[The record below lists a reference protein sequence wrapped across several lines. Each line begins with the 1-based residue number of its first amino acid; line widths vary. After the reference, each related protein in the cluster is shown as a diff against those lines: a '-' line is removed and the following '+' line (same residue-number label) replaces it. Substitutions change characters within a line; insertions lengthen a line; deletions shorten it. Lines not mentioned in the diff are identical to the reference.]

1 MLPLV
6 CYTTKMIWTI
16 KDDEQLVLLHSNK
29 TPINKIAEIL
39 GRSPPAIKARVQKFI
54 KEGILIGKTQVS
66 KRHFTSEELLKF
78 VEEYRSHDALK
89 RASSGNPNLPNPKTI
104 QERFGSW
111 AEARKLA
118 GVYSHAGTLQPHWP
132 TVLYLVKFDGFY
144 KVGITQRTVR
154 ERFWGY
160 PEYELIDEVLYPDLE
175 SAYETEQEI
184 LSKVSLYEAT
194 ELSGKGKTEC
204 FKDERN
210 LSSLLEL
217 L

>member
-1 MLPLV
+1 
-6 CYTTKMIWTI
+6 MIWT
-16 KDDEQLVLLHSNK
+16 KENDQQLIFLHQANTSVKELAKQLNR
-29 TPINKIAEIL
+29 TE
-39 GRSPPAIKARVQKFI
+39 PAIKARVQKFI
-54 KEGILIGKTQVS
+54 KEGILIGKSQKT
-66 KRHFTSEELLKF
+66 KRYFTSEELLEMVKL
-78 VEEYRSHDALK
+78 YRSHDALK
-89 RASSGNPNLPNPKTI
+89 RASSGNPDIPNPKTI

-111 AEARKLA
+111 SEARKLA
-118 GVYSHAGTLQPHWP
+118 EVYSGAGSMQPHWP
-132 TVLYLVKFDGFY
+132 TILYLVKFERFY

-184 LSKVSLYEAT
+184 LSKVSLYEASR
-194 ELSGKGKTEC
+194 LSGKGKTEC
-204 FKDERN
+204 FKYERK

>member
-1 MLPLV
+1 MSPLV
-6 CYTTKMIWTI
+6 CYSIKMIWT
-16 KDDEQLVLLHSNK
+16 KENDQQLISLHQAK
-29 TPINKIAEIL
+29 TSIRELAKQLN
-39 GRSPPAIKARVQKFI
+39 RSEPAIKARVQKFI
-54 KEGILIGKTQVS
+54 KEGILTGKKTVA
-66 KRHFTSEELLKF
+66 KRHFTSEELLAAVK
-78 VEEYRSHDALK
+78 EYRSHDALK
-89 RASSGNPNLPNPKTI
+89 RASSGNPDIPNPKTV

-111 AEARKLA
+111 GEARKLA
-118 GVYSHAGTLQPHWP
+118 DVYESTGVMQPHWP
-132 TVLYLVKFDGFY
+132 TILYLIKFDGFY

-184 LSKVSLYEAT
+184 LSKVSLYEAA

-204 FKDERN
+204 FKDERE
-210 LSSLLEL
+210 LCALLEL

>member
-1 MLPLV
+1 MIH
-6 CYTTKMIWTI
+6 TKRKWTQEEDAQLIELHKLNTAI
-16 KDDEQLVLLHSNK
+16 K
-29 TPINKIAEIL
+29 IIAQTL
-39 GRSPPAIKARVQKFI
+39 GRTEASIKMRVQGFI
-54 KEGILIGKTQVS
+54 KSGALVGKAQVA
-66 KRHFTSEELLKF
+66 KKHFSREELLATVK
-78 VEEYRSHDALK
+78 EYRSYDALK
-89 RASSGNPNLPNPKTI
+89 RASSGNPNLPNPKTV

-111 AEARKLA
+111 GEARKLA
-118 GVYSHAGTLQPHWP
+118 DVYESTGVMQPHWP
-132 TVLYLVKFDGFY
+132 TILYLVKFKDFY

-175 SAYETEQEI
+175 SAYDIEQDI
-184 LSKVSLYEAT
+184 LSKVELYEAK

-204 FKDERN
+204 FTYQTE

>member
-6 CYTTKMIWTI
+6 CYSIKMIWT
-16 KDDEQLVLLHSNK
+16 KENDQQLISLHQAK
-29 TPINKIAEIL
+29 TSIREIAKQLNRTE
-39 GRSPPAIKARVQKFI
+39 PAIKGRVQKFI
-54 KEGILIGKTQVS
+54 KEGLLVGKTQKA

-78 VEEYRSHDALK
+78 VEEYRSYEALK

-111 AEARKLA
+111 GEARKLA
-118 GVYSHAGTLQPHWP
+118 GVYSHVGTLQPHWP
-132 TVLYLVKFDGFY
+132 TILYLIKFDGFY

-184 LSKVSLYEAT
+184 LSKVKLYEAI

-204 FKDERN
+204 FKDERE
-210 LSSLLEL
+210 LSTLLEL

>member
-1 MLPLV
+1 MIH
-6 CYTTKMIWTI
+6 TKRKWTQEE
-16 KDDEQLVLLHSNK
+16 DAQLVELHKLN
-29 TPINKIAEIL
+29 TAIKIIAQTL
-39 GRSPPAIKARVQKFI
+39 GRTEASIKMRVQGFI
-54 KEGILIGKTQVS
+54 KSGTLVGKTQVA
-66 KRHFTSEELLKF
+66 KKHFSSEELLATVK
-78 VEEYRSHDALK
+78 EYRSYDALK
-89 RASSGNPNLPNPKTI
+89 RASSGNPNLPNPKTV

-111 AEARKLA
+111 GEARKLA
-118 GVYSHAGTLQPHWP
+118 DVYESAGVMQPYWP
-132 TVLYLVKFDGFY
+132 TILYLVKFKDFY

-175 SAYETEQEI
+175 SAYDTEQDI
-184 LSKVSLYEAT
+184 LSKVELYEAK

-204 FKDERN
+204 FTYQTE